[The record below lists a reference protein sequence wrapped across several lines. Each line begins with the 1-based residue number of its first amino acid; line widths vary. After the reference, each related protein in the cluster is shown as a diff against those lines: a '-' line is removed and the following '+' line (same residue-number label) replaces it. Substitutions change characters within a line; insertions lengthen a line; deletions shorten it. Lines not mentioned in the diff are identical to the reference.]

1 MTGVQTCALPIYDG
15 HISGQICNT
24 WGGDIAITNS
34 TVVISSVASTEM
46 WCDKPDGI
54 MERETR
60 FLTDISLVPSIDLAD
75 GRLRLSGGA
84 VTVDFVTGD

>member
-1 MTGVQTCALPIYDG
+1 
-15 HISGQICNT
+15 
-24 WGGDIAITNS
+24 
-34 TVVISSVASTEM
+34 M